1 MTVHDIESL
10 RKHLQWAIQIEHTTI
25 PPYLCALYT
34 IKDGHNQE
42 AAEILRSIFMEE
54 MLHMTLAANILN
66 AIGGSPQFDKP
77 DFIATYPAYLPHSD
91 RSFQVP
97 LGKFSRP
104 VIDTMMK
111 FEKPEAEGAP
121 PEDDNYETFGQFY
134 DAIENGLIQLSK
146 ELGQERL
153 FCGDPGRQITEDSFS
168 YGGSGRIIA
177 ITDLD
182 SALEALEEIIEQG
195 EGLDHGSIWDGD
207 RNMFHHEREEVGHYF
222 RLNQIVNGRYYTQ
235 GDTPQSGP
243 TGKPFEVDWEAIYNM
258 QPNPRSS
265 DYPVGSDV
273 EVAMLRFNT
282 AYSEMLGTMQQA
294 FNGNPAKLT
303 ASIGAMME
311 LKNLAVDLMKLPSGE
326 GQTCAGP
333 SFEYVAPQHR
343 TARNT
348 SQVKIS
354 VSKDGPYRIQGGLAL
369 YRKEVVYS
377 ELDEP
382 LTWRKINE
390 IQTSQNYALCRCGE
404 SNNKPFCD
412 GSHTRISFDG
422 TETADTQPTV
432 ERQKVIEGENIE
444 GTNIRVKSDLSLCTH
459 ARFCFNRFG
468 NLNQMMPSASDVRIR
483 NQVIAM
489 VERCPSGALTY
500 EINVDNDTSNGYQK
514 VEPDLPTAI
523 SVITDG
529 PLWVTGGILIERA
542 DGQPIEI
549 RNRVTLCRCG
559 HSKNKPFCDGT
570 HSKIDFTG

>member
-1 MTVHDIESL
+1 MTIRDVDSL
-10 RKHLQWAIQIEHTTI
+10 RNHLQWAIQVEHTTF
-25 PPYLCALYT
+25 PPYLCALYS

-66 AIGGSPQFDKP
+66 AIGGSPQIDKP
-77 DFIATYPAYLPHSD
+77 DFIAAYPAYLPHSD
-91 RSFQVP
+91 RSFQVS
-97 LGKFSRP
+97 LGKFSKP
-104 VIDTMMK
+104 VIETMIK

-153 FCGDPGRQITEDSFS
+153 FCGDPGKQILDDSIC

-177 ITDLD
+177 VTDLG

-207 RNMFHHEREEVGHYF
+207 RNMFHHERDEVGHYF
-222 RLNQIVNGRYYTQ
+222 RLNQIVTGHYYQ
-235 GDTPQSGP
+235 PGDTPQSGP
-243 TGKPFEVDWEAIYNM
+243 TGKTFEVDWDAVYNM

-273 EVAMLRFNT
+273 EVAMSRFNR
-282 AYSEMLGTMQQA
+282 AYSEILGTMQQA
-294 FNGNPAKLT
+294 FNGEPAKLS

-311 LKNLAVDLMKLPSGE
+311 LKNLAVDLMKLPSGD
-326 GQTCAGP
+326 GLTCAGP
-333 SFEYVAPQHR
+333 SFEYLAPEHR
-343 TARNT
+343 AASNT
-348 SQVKIS
+348 SQIKIS
-354 VSKDGPYRIQGGLAL
+354 VSKDGPYRIQGGIAL

-377 ELDEP
+377 ELDES
-382 LTWRKINE
+382 LTWRKVNAIP
-390 IQTSQNYALCRCGE
+390 TSQNYALCRCGE

-412 GSHTRISFDG
+412 GSHSSISFDG
-422 TETADTQPTV
+422 TETADTRPTV
-432 ERQKVIEGENIE
+432 ERQRIIEGENFE
-444 GTNIRVKSDLSLCTH
+444 GANIRVKSDHYLCTH

-468 NLNQMMPSASDVRIR
+468 NLNQMLPSASDVRIR
-483 NQVIAM
+483 NEVIAM

-500 EINVDNDTSNGYQK
+500 EIEIDNDTSTDYQA
-514 VEPDLPTAI
+514 VEPDLPSAI
-523 SVITDG
+523 AVITDG
-529 PLWVTGGILIERA
+529 PLWVTGDIRIERA
-542 DGQPIEI
+542 DGQPMEI

-570 HSKIDFTG
+570 HNEIDFTG